1 MKKLLTFGLSI
12 VTAIVTYARPHH
24 HRHCH
29 IPPPP
34 PHRHHHHYHSNWW
47 VAPVIIGSA
56 IATNSII
63 NAYNSP
69 KVIIYDY
76 APEKRLIRVEVLPD
90 GTRVY
95 YYGY

>member
-1 MKKLLTFGLSI
+1 MKKLLILGLSI
-12 VTAIVTYARPHH
+12 ATAIVTYARPHH
-24 HRHCH
+24 HRHGH
-29 IPPPP
+29 IP
-34 PHRHHHHYHSNWW
+34 PHRHHHHSNWW
-47 VAPVIIGSA
+47 VAPVIISSA
-56 IATNSII
+56 IATTSII

>member
-1 MKKLLTFGLSI
+1 MKKLLILGLSI
-12 VTAIVTYARPHH
+12 ITAIVTYARPHH
-24 HRHCH
+24 RHSH
-29 IPPPP
+29 VPPPP
-34 PHRHHHHYHSNWW
+34 PHRHHHHHHSNWW

-56 IATNSII
+56 IATTSII

-69 KVIIYDY
+69 KVIVYDY